1 MTEAE
6 RIAKAERA
14 QRAYDE
20 FIGPIMAET
29 RDAYSA
35 RIVEIAATE
44 LNSRK
49 RADKLTALSFAIRIA
64 EELDTGIK
72 ASIMDGDL
80 AEQEKL
86 RTEKIEAMTPSERRL
101 FGLVPAR

>member
-44 LNSRK
+44 LNSTK
-49 RADKLTALSFAIRIA
+49 RADKLTALSFAIRIT

-72 ASIMDGDL
+72 ASIMDGEL
-80 AEQEKL
+80 AQQERLRAAKL
-86 RTEKIEAMTPSERRL
+86 EKMTPSQRRIYDL
-101 FGLVPAR
+101 IPGR